1 MLDIFFSLQFIWISC
16 LIVALSIAIGFFCAY
31 LHSHLLQVTAG
42 EWLVEHIYCPITK
55 TLILMCMTLLLF
67 PLIVEGANYQQ
78 VMGLFVERQYLTNMM
93 NILMVSGLIFSFF
106 PLLSHPALAMPVLGC
121 IATAI
126 LLNSYFAL
134 TAEQVVNFIP
144 DLHTLMKILALII
157 ATYWANRWIID
168 KVSSYIDD
176 RYIVTG
182 SKTMVSDVSYLIL
195 QIPVM
200 LAYAQSLINE
210 YESMITGL

>member
-1 MLDIFFSLQFIWISC
+1 MLDIFFSLQFILISC
-16 LIVALSIAIGFFCAY
+16 LIIALSIVIGFFCAY
-31 LHSHLLQVTAG
+31 LHNHLLQVAAG

-67 PLIVEGANYQQ
+67 PLIVEDVNYQQ
-78 VMGLFVERQYLTNMM
+78 VMDLFVERQYLTNMM
-93 NILMVSGLIFSFF
+93 NILMISGLVFSFF
-106 PLLSHPALAMPVLGC
+106 PLLNHPALAMPVLGC

-126 LLNSYFAL
+126 LLNSHFTL
-134 TAEQVVNFIP
+134 TPEQTVSFIP
-144 DLHTLMKILALII
+144 DLHNLMKILALII
-157 ATYWANRWIID
+157 LTYWANRWIID
-168 KVSSYIDD
+168 KVSSYIDH
-176 RYIVTG
+176 RYIVSG

-210 YESMITGL
+210 YETVTSL

>member
-106 PLLSHPALAMPVLGC
+106 PLLNHPALAMPVLGC

-210 YESMITGL
+210 YESMMKA

>member
-42 EWLVEHIYCPITK
+42 EWLVEHIYCPVTK

-67 PLIVEGANYQQ
+67 PLIVEGADYQQ
-78 VMGLFVERQYLTNMM
+78 VMDLFVERQYLTNMM

-106 PLLSHPALAMPVLGC
+106 PLLNHPALAMPLLGC

-134 TAEQVVNFIP
+134 TTDQVVNFIP
-144 DLHTLMKILALII
+144 DLHTLMKMLALII
-157 ATYWANRWIID
+157 ATFWTNRWIID

-210 YESMITGL
+210 YESMIAGL

>member
-16 LIVALSIAIGFFCAY
+16 LIIGLSIVIGFFCAY

-55 TLILMCMTLLLF
+55 TIILMCMTLLLF
-67 PLIVEGANYQQ
+67 PLIVKGSDYQQ
-78 VMGLFVERQYLTNMM
+78 VMDLFVERQYLTNMM

-106 PLLSHPALAMPVLGC
+106 PLLNHPAVAMPVLGC

-126 LLNSYFAL
+126 LLNSYFTL
-134 TAEQVVNFIP
+134 TPDQVVSFIP
-144 DLHTLMKILALII
+144 DLSNLFKILILITL
-157 ATYWANRWIID
+157 TYWLNRWIID
-168 KVSSYIDD
+168 KVSTYIDQ
-176 RYIVTG
+176 RFIVSG

-200 LAYAQSLINE
+200 LAYAQSLIKQ
-210 YESMITGL
+210 YENATASL

>member
-1 MLDIFFSLQFIWISC
+1 
-16 LIVALSIAIGFFCAY
+16 
-31 LHSHLLQVTAG
+31 
-42 EWLVEHIYCPITK
+42 
-55 TLILMCMTLLLF
+55 
-67 PLIVEGANYQQ
+67 
-78 VMGLFVERQYLTNMM
+78 MGLFVERQYLTNMM

-106 PLLSHPALAMPVLGC
+106 PLLNHPALAMPVLGC

-210 YESMITGL
+210 YESMMKA